1 MNNLFDGY
9 LVVDWS
15 ANSRPKT
22 GKDSIW
28 WCHLPCSKQRYAK
41 VEIRNPSTRLEA
53 FHQIRSIL
61 YNYKNSRRR
70 ILLGMDFSYG
80 YPQGFADRLVPGEAP
95 PWKAVWRYFHK
106 HITDNAA
113 NKNNRFEVATALNR
127 RLTSDKAPFWGCP
140 VSRQSSYLS
149 MHRPEEVLRRDF
161 KEFRMAEQKCSAQ
174 PVWKLL
180 YAGSV
185 GSQVLTG
192 LPYLYQLI
200 TDKALSEV
208 SRVWPFDTGLRALD
222 SEILQDVMVLHAEVY
237 PSLIEVKASSGEIKD
252 RLQVQALA
260 HHFAMLD
267 ETGGLHE
274 LFAGLQTLTHTERG
288 IVEQEEGWILGM

>member
-28 WCHLPCSKQRYAK
+28 WCHLSCSQQRHAK
-41 VEIRNPSTRLEA
+41 IEICNPSTRLEA

-61 YNYKNSRRR
+61 YNYKISRRR

-80 YPQGFADRLVPGEAP
+80 YPQGFAGRLLSDDAQ
-95 PWKAVWRYFHK
+95 PWKAVWRYFHE
-106 HITDNAA
+106 HIADNAA
-113 NKNNRFEVATALNR
+113 NKNNRFDVATALNR
-127 RLTSDKAPFWGCP
+127 RLTRNKAPFWGCP
-140 VSRQSSYLS
+140 VSWQSPYLS
-149 MHRPEEVLRRDF
+149 MRRPAEALRQDF

-174 PVWKLL
+174 SVWKLL

-200 TDKALSEV
+200 TDNIMSEV
-208 SRVWPFDTGLRALD
+208 SRVWPFETGLRALD
-222 SEILQDVMVLHAEVY
+222 CEILQDVIVLHAEVY
-237 PSLIEVKASSGEIKD
+237 PSLIEVKASPGEIKD

-260 HHFAMLD
+260 HHFATLD
-267 ETGGLHE
+267 ETGGLNE
-274 LFAGLQTLTHTERG
+274 LFAGLQTLTNTERG

>member
-28 WCHLPCSKQRYAK
+28 WCHLSCGNQRHARID
-41 VEIRNPSTRLEA
+41 IRNPPTRLEA

-61 YNYKNSRRR
+61 YDYKLTQRR

-80 YPQGFADRLVPGEAP
+80 YPQGFAGRLVPGDAQ
-95 PWKAVWRYFHK
+95 PWKAVWRYFHE

-127 RLTSDKAPFWGCP
+127 RLTSNKAPFWGCP
-140 VSRQSSYLS
+140 DSWQSPYLS
-149 MHRPEEVLRRDF
+149 MRRPEEALRQGF
-161 KEFRMAEQKCSAQ
+161 EEFRIAEQQCSAQ
-174 PVWKLL
+174 SVWKLL
-180 YAGSV
+180 YAGAV
-185 GSQVLTG
+185 GSQVFTG

-200 TDKALSEV
+200 TDNLLSEV
-208 SRVWPFDTGLRALD
+208 SRVWPFETGLRALD
-222 SEILQDVMVLHAEVY
+222 SEILQDVIVLHAEIY
-237 PSLIEVKASSGEIKD
+237 PSLIEVKASPGEIRD

-260 HHFAMLD
+260 HHFARLD

-274 LFAGLQTLTHTERG
+274 LFAGLQTLTHTERA
-288 IVEQEEGWILGM
+288 IIEQEEGWILGM

>member
-22 GKDSIW
+22 GRDSIW
-28 WCHLPCSKQRYAK
+28 WCHLSSSKQGHAR

-61 YNYKNSRRR
+61 YDYRITRRR

-80 YPQGFADRLVPGEAP
+80 YPHGFADRLVPGDAQ
-95 PWKAVWRYFHK
+95 PWKAVWRYLYE
-106 HITDNAA
+106 HIADNAA
-113 NKNNRFEVATALNR
+113 NKNNRFEVATAINR
-127 RLTSDKAPFWGCP
+127 QLTGDKAPFWGCP
-140 VSRQSSYLS
+140 VSRQSSFLS
-149 MHRPEEVLRRDF
+149 MRRPEEMLRHGF
-161 KEFRMAEQKCSAQ
+161 EEFRIAELQCSAQ
-174 PVWKLL
+174 SVWKLL

-200 TDKALSEV
+200 SDNTLSDA
-208 SRVWPFDTGLRALD
+208 SRVWPFETGLRALD
-222 SEILQDVMVLHAEVY
+222 QEILQDVTVLHAEIY
-237 PSLIEVKASSGEIKD
+237 PSLLELKASHGEIKD
-252 RLQVQALA
+252 RLQVQMLA
-260 HHFAMLD
+260 KHFAGLD
-267 ETGGLHE
+267 ETDGLCE
-274 LFAGLQTLTHTERG
+274 LFAGLQTLTITERD